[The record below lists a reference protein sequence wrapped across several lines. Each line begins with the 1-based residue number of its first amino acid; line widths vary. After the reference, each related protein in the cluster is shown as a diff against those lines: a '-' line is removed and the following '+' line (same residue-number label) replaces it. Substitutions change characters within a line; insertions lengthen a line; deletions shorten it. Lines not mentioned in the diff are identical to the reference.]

1 MCYLFLLYTYLF
13 FLYMP
18 QFSPLWFINLLS
30 WSFAIFSFVIW
41 YSQTIT
47 FPSIIRLKLSRI
59 IMLFNN

>member
-1 MCYLFLLYTYLF
+1 
-13 FLYMP
+13 MP